1 MQNTTSYNVA
11 TINTNAISNENKLNA
26 LRTLVR
32 LLDLDVVLLQEVES
46 NQFSIP
52 GFNTYTNVNE
62 TKRGTAIAVKQHMLV
77 SNVQRSLDSRILTLK
92 VNNCVTICNVYAP
105 SGVQSYQSRE
115 SMFNQSL
122 PFYLQNAGEYVLVGG
137 DFNCVVSARDATG
150 TNSQSIALRVLVQN
164 MNLKDTWQIMNGT
177 RTEFSFIRANSM
189 SRLDRIYVSSNIC
202 SQVRTTSF
210 HVNSFSDHKVYKT
223 RVCLPDLGRA
233 AGNGYWSMRT
243 HTLTDENIIEFEHK
257 WNWWTR
263 QRRDYNSWM
272 SWWLE
277 YAKPRIKT
285 FFKRKTNEAF
295 RAFNAENEYL
305 YAQLREAYDCLY
317 LNPNALADVN
327 HIKGRMLRLQRDFSS
342 SYQRLNDPVV
352 AGEHISSFQ
361 LGARM
366 KRKKNSFISKI
377 TDGVQT
383 QPLDA
388 AEIEAH
394 IHQYFQS
401 LYSAGDVADPD
412 GATTNRAIPSDSVP
426 NAQVME
432 EITTEQLYNIIKT
445 SASRKAP
452 GNDGIPKEFYVR
464 TFHVI
469 HRQLNLVIN
478 EALNGNIPQKLV
490 EGVVVL
496 CHKKGGNNTIKSY
509 RPLTMLNFD
518 YKILSRI
525 LKTRIEEIMVRHDI
539 LTPSQKCSNGKRNI
553 FEALLAVKD
562 RIAQIKHTHIQGTL
576 VSFDLDHAFDRVEHS
591 YLFRVMDDMG
601 FNRALIQLLRTIMDH
616 SRSRVLVNGHLSP
629 EFEIR
634 RSVRQGDPMSMHL
647 FVLHLHP
654 LLEKIRTLC
663 NDQLDL
669 STAYADDISVIVV
682 DNTKLPTL
690 KQLFFDFGR
699 YSGAVLNLEKTVA
712 MNIGRSSENL
722 PWPSMETRVKILG
735 INFFNDHKQMIQFNW
750 DEVIRKTTQLMWM
763 YKARNL
769 TLIQKVTVLN
779 MFVTSKLWFVASVL
793 SIRNQDIARIT
804 RQLGFFLWGRQLRVP
819 MEQICQPIA
828 KGGLNLH
835 LPMHKCRALLVNRFL
850 CTIAETPF
858 AEHLYGLVNNGG
870 SLPATYP
877 CLRPTWTTIREL
889 PQQLR
894 DNPCSSSIESHLLQ
908 ALPTP
913 KVVVNNPRA
922 SWRSVWR
929 NVRARSL
936 TSLEKS
942 TFYLLVNGKLP
953 HAALLF
959 RQHRISSAFCIH
971 CPNET
976 EDLEHKLSKC
986 RKISHLWNH
995 LKPKLESILDRRV
1008 EFKNFQI
1015 PEFRAIRM
1023 ANVER
1028 CLKLFINYVNFILDT
1043 KNDFTTQALDFLLN
1057 CNCP

>member
-1 MQNTTSYNVA
+1 MTMD
-11 TINTNAISNENKLNA
+11 K
-26 LRTLVR
+26 
-32 LLDLDVVLLQEVES
+32 
-46 NQFSIP
+46 
-52 GFNTYTNVNE
+52 
-62 TKRGTAIAVKQHMLV
+62 
-77 SNVQRSLDSRILTLK
+77 
-92 VNNCVTICNVYAP
+92 
-105 SGVQSYQSRE
+105 
-115 SMFNQSL
+115 
-122 PFYLQNAGEYVLVGG
+122 
-137 DFNCVVSARDATG
+137 
-150 TNSQSIALRVLVQN
+150 
-164 MNLKDTWQIMNGT
+164 
-177 RTEFSFIRANSM
+177 
-189 SRLDRIYVSSNIC
+189 
-202 SQVRTTSF
+202 
-210 HVNSFSDHKVYKT
+210 
-223 RVCLPDLGRA
+223 
-233 AGNGYWSMRT
+233 
-243 HTLTDENIIEFEHK
+243 
-257 WNWWTR
+257 
-263 QRRDYNSWM
+263 
-272 SWWLE
+272 
-277 YAKPRIKT
+277 
-285 FFKRKTNEAF
+285 
-295 RAFNAENEYL
+295 
-305 YAQLREAYDCLY
+305 
-317 LNPNALADVN
+317 
-327 HIKGRMLRLQRDFSS
+327 
-342 SYQRLNDPVV
+342 
-352 AGEHISSFQ
+352 
-361 LGARM
+361 
-366 KRKKNSFISKI
+366 
-377 TDGVQT
+377 
-383 QPLDA
+383 
-388 AEIEAH
+388 
-394 IHQYFQS
+394 S

-496 CHKKGGNNTIKSY
+496 SHKKGGNNTIKSY

-562 RIAQIKHTHIQGTL
+562 RIAQIKHTYIQGTL

-804 RQLGFFLWGRQLRVP
+804 RLGFFLWGRQLRVP

-858 AEHLYGLVNNGG
+858 AEHLYGQVNNGG

-913 KVVVNNPRA
+913 KVVVNNLRA

-959 RQHRISSAFCIH
+959 RQHRISNAIGIASVDPEYQELTKKILSDPQGYPDFRVVEGQIYKLVKNEGRMEDTRFCWKIYPAQGERSSILERIHGTAHLGFEKTLAALRERTCEERQRGHKFTCLRRLPSSADRIAGRATTLWPAAKPSTSWQKNPRSYRNLRPSH
-971 CPNET
+971 
-976 EDLEHKLSKC
+976 S
-986 RKISHLWNH
+986 SHLWPFRRKRLAAPQPSCRGDLRRLVRILH
-995 LKPKLESILDRRV
+995 ESPF
-1008 EFKNFQI
+1008 EAAW
-1015 PEFRAIRM
+1015 PPTTTWPA
-1023 ANVER
+1023 ANAS
-1028 CLKLFINYVNFILDT
+1028 NT
-1043 KNDFTTQALDFLLN
+1043 
-1057 CNCP
+1057 P

>member
-1 MQNTTSYNVA
+1 MQNNKSYYVA
-11 TINTNAISNENKLNA
+11 SINTNAISNENKLNA

-32 LLDLDVVLLQEVES
+32 LLDLDIVLLQEIES

-62 TKRGTAIAVKQHMLV
+62 TKRGTAIAVKQHIPV

-92 VNNCVTICNVYAP
+92 VNSCVTICNVYAP

-115 SMFNQSL
+115 NMFNQSL
-122 PFYLQNAGEYVLVGG
+122 PFYLQNAGDYVLVGG
-137 DFNCVVSARDATG
+137 DFNCVVSAKDATG

-164 MNLKDTWQIMNGT
+164 LNLKDTWEILNGN

-189 SRLDRIYVSSNIC
+189 SRLDRIYVSSNLC
-202 SQVRTTSF
+202 PQVRNTSF
-210 HVNSFSDHKVYKT
+210 HVNSFSDHKVYRT

-233 AGNGYWSMRT
+233 TGNGYWSMRT
-243 HTLTDENIIEFEHK
+243 HTLTEENIDEFEHK

-263 QRRDYNSWM
+263 RRRDFTSWM

-305 YAQLREAYDCLY
+305 FARLREAYDRLY
-317 LNPNALADVN
+317 QNPNALADVN
-327 HIKGRMLRLQRDFSS
+327 QIKGRMLRLQRDFSS

-366 KRKKNSFISKI
+366 KRKKNSFINKI
-377 TDGVQT
+377 TSEDQT
-383 QPLDA
+383 QLTGA
-388 AEIEAH
+388 AEIETH
-394 IHQYFQS
+394 VHQFFQS
-401 LYSAGDVADPD
+401 LYSAGNVADPV
-412 GATTNRAIPSDSVP
+412 GATTNRVIPADSAP
-426 NAQVME
+426 NSEAME
-432 EITTEQLYNIIKT
+432 EITTEQLYNMIKT

-478 EALNGNIPQKLV
+478 EALRGNVPQKFV

-518 YKILSRI
+518 YKILSRV
-525 LKTRIEEIMVRHDI
+525 LKTRIERIMVRHNI

-553 FEALLAVKD
+553 FEALLAIKD
-562 RIAQIKHTHIQGTL
+562 RIAQIKHTHRQGTL
-576 VSFDLDHAFDRVEHS
+576 VSFDLDHAFDRVEHK

-601 FNRALIQLLRTIMDH
+601 FNGELTQLLRTIMDH

-654 LLEKIRTLC
+654 LLEKIHTLC
-663 NDQLDL
+663 DDQLDL

-682 DNTKLPTL
+682 DNSKIPTL

-712 MNIGRSSENL
+712 MIIGGSSVNL
-722 PWPSMETRVKILG
+722 TWPSVGPRVKILG

-769 TLIQKVTVLN
+769 TLLQKVAVLN
-779 MFVTSKLWFVASVL
+779 IFVTSKLWFVASVL
-793 SIRNQDIARIT
+793 SIRNQDVARIT
-804 RQLGFFLWGRQLRVP
+804 KQIGFFVWGRQLRIP
-819 MEQICQPIA
+819 MEQLTQPVA

-850 CTIAETPF
+850 CTIEETPF
-858 AEHLYGLVNNGG
+858 AAHLYGQVANGR
-870 SLPATYP
+870 SLPAAYP
-877 CLRPTWTTIREL
+877 CLRPTWNIIREL

-908 ALPTP
+908 ALQTP
-913 KVVVNNPRA
+913 KVVVNNPRV
-922 SWRSVWR
+922 SWTRVWR
-929 NVRARSL
+929 NVRARNL

-942 TFYLLVNGKLP
+942 TYYLLVNGKIP
-953 HAALLF
+953 HAALLY
-959 RQHRISSAFCIH
+959 RQNRANSAFCIH

-995 LKPKLESILDRRV
+995 LKPKLESILGRRV

-1015 PEFRAIRM
+1015 PEFRLTREAD
-1023 ANVER
+1023 VGR
-1028 CLKLFINYVNFILDT
+1028 CLKLFINYVNFILDA
-1043 KNDFTTQALDFLLN
+1043 KHDFTTQALDFFTEL
-1057 CNCP
+1057 

>member
-1 MQNTTSYNVA
+1 MTYEEIHAFVYHNLGLGIDAVKRLQVNHALNCAQVKCSELRIAQETVMQHNGKHEVEMNKHKYKVKLCMDDGGVEVKIHDLSKNVTNEQICDHLKQYGEVLAVKELIWGEKFIYKNAPTGTRVVKMMLRKHIKSYVTILGEKTYVSYFGQPSTCKHCANVLHA
-11 TINTNAISNENKLNA
+11 GMTCAENKKLVTQKSDLNN
-26 LRTLVR
+26 R
-32 LLDLDVVLLQEVES
+32 LKL
-46 NQFSIP
+46 
-52 GFNTYTNVNE
+52 
-62 TKRGTAIAVKQHMLV
+62 A
-77 SNVQRSLDSRILTLK
+77 
-92 VNNCVTICNVYAP
+92 
-105 SGVQSYQSRE
+105 QSYAGVAGGSSSTPQGQNLGEDAAAALMPQRR
-115 SMFNQSL
+115 QHLLWLLISL
-122 PFYLQNAGEYVLVGG
+122 LPLQLLNKYLPLQP
-137 DFNCVVSARDATG
+137 
-150 TNSQSIALRVLVQN
+150 ALQLPQQL
-164 MNLKDTWQIMNGT
+164 MTSSLFLWKPPLQKDHT
-177 RTEFSFIRANSM
+177 RTTKNHQ
-189 SRLDRIYVSSNIC
+189 LLW
-202 SQVRTTSF
+202 
-210 HVNSFSDHKVYKT
+210 KT
-223 RVCLPDLGRA
+223 RC
-233 AGNGYWSMRT
+233 
-243 HTLTDENIIEFEHK
+243 
-257 WNWWTR
+257 
-263 QRRDYNSWM
+263 Q
-272 SWWLE
+272 
-277 YAKPRIKT
+277 
-285 FFKRKTNEAF
+285 
-295 RAFNAENEYL
+295 
-305 YAQLREAYDCLY
+305 
-317 LNPNALADVN
+317 
-327 HIKGRMLRLQRDFSS
+327 
-342 SYQRLNDPVV
+342 
-352 AGEHISSFQ
+352 
-361 LGARM
+361 
-366 KRKKNSFISKI
+366 
-377 TDGVQT
+377 
-383 QPLDA
+383 
-388 AEIEAH
+388 
-394 IHQYFQS
+394 QS

-490 EGVVVL
+490 EGVIVL

-647 FVLHLHP
+647 FVLHLNP

-858 AEHLYGLVNNGG
+858 AEHLYGQVNNGG

-877 CLRPTWTTIREL
+877 CLRPTWTTIREF

-913 KVVVNNPRA
+913 KISA
-922 SWRSVWR
+922 HTL
-929 NVRARSL
+929 VRVAPLDDPTTR
-936 TSLEKS
+936 
-942 TFYLLVNGKLP
+942 G
-953 HAALLF
+953 
-959 RQHRISSAFCIH
+959 QHRYCAKHREGNPYLDGAFAKDI
-971 CPNET
+971 T
-976 EDLEHKLSKC
+976 IVDG
-986 RKISHLWNH
+986 
-995 LKPKLESILDRRV
+995 
-1008 EFKNFQI
+1008 
-1015 PEFRAIRM
+1015 
-1023 ANVER
+1023 
-1028 CLKLFINYVNFILDT
+1028 
-1043 KNDFTTQALDFLLN
+1043 
-1057 CNCP
+1057 